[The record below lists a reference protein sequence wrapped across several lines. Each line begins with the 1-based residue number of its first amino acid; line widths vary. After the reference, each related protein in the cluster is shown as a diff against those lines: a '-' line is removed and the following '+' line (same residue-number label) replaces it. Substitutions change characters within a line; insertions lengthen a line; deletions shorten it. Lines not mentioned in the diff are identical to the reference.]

1 MDNAT
6 RTGIV
11 CEVVPA
17 ARWLIRL
24 AADFPTAQRE
34 QQERSD
40 TSVTYECDVD
50 SGVGA

>member
-1 MDNAT
+1 MRAD
-6 RTGIV
+6 II
-11 CEVVPA
+11 CEVVPT

-40 TSVTYECDVD
+40 TSVTYESNVN